1 MYYKLYID
9 SVFFVQFVMNLYLL
23 SITGKILKCTATH
36 FRIMFGALFGAAMIC
51 LVILAPFS
59 NIKIRLIIGAI
70 PVSMSMIRIVFKIH
84 TPRLLV
90 KSCMVMAF
98 CSFFLGSI
106 VLWLDSRFAW
116 PGWFKNSVRTLVL
129 FAFFGYRFLLF
140 LIRKFQ
146 NEKNDDLKEIRIPIG
161 EHNVHIK
168 ALLDTGNHLSEPIS
182 GAPVCIMSESA
193 AKEFQAY
200 FVPEK
205 YHAIPFRSVGKSL
218 GIMDAY
224 ELPELVIEDT
234 YREICCKHV
243 IVAICNTGISK
254 DSVYQMILHPELI
267 EN

>member
-36 FRIMFGALFGAAMIC
+36 LRIILGALLGAVMIC
-51 LVILAPFS
+51 LVILVPLF

-84 TPRLLV
+84 TPKRLF
-90 KSCMVMAF
+90 KSCMIMAF

-106 VLWLDSRFAW
+106 VLWLESRFAW
-116 PGWFKNSVRTLVL
+116 PAWLKYSIRTFVL
-129 FAFFGYRFLLF
+129 FVFFGYSFVLF

-146 NEKNDDLKEIRIPIG
+146 NTKTDDIKEIRIPIG
-161 EHNVHIK
+161 ERNIHMK

-182 GAPVCIMSESA
+182 GAPVSVISRSA
-193 AKEFQAY
+193 AEKFKEY
-200 FVPEK
+200 MVPEK
-205 YHAIPFRSVGKSL
+205 YHAIPYRSVGKSS

-234 YREICCKHV
+234 YRDIYCKRV

-254 DSVYQMILHPELI
+254 DSIYQMILHPGLI